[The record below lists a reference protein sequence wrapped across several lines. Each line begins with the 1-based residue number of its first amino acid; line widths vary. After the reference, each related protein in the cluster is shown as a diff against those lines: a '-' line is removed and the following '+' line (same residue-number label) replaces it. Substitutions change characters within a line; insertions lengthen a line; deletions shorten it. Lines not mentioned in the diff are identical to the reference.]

1 MTKITPLNTTEHSG
15 ISIIESNDYSRF
27 SNEHLIPVV
36 VHEFISIAT
45 EFPIVFVK
53 NTETGQFTPV
63 AMMGLKNSINL
74 YCQNSS
80 WHSGVTPLGF
90 SNAPLSLMKTSEQS
104 DEVMVC
110 IDQSSHLIAEA
121 GGHRLFNDDK
131 EQTDYLKSRT
141 QALLDIASFNQ
152 QTANICQLF
161 TSLKLLE
168 PKPLSVKQVRND
180 QAINIDGIYVVDEK
194 RLNGLSDEDFL
205 SLKNKGVLPLIYAH
219 QLSLHQL
226 SRLIEK
232 QNQYDLSQ

>member
-1 MTKITPLNTTEHSG
+1 MTKITPLNTTEHAG

-36 VHEFISIAT
+36 AQEFVSIAT

-53 NTETGQFTPV
+53 NTETGRFTPV
-63 AMMGLKNSINL
+63 AMMGLKNRINL
-74 YCQNSS
+74 YCHDSS
-80 WHSGVTPLGF
+80 WRANVTPLGF

-110 IDQSSHLIAEA
+110 IDQSSHLVVDA

-131 EQTDYLKSRT
+131 EQSDYLKART

-152 QTANICQLF
+152 QTASICQLF

-168 PKPLSVKQVRND
+168 PKLLSVKLIQNE
-180 QAINIDGIYVVDEK
+180 QAINIDGVYVVDEK
-194 RLNGLSDEDFL
+194 RLNELSDEDFL

-219 QLSLHQL
+219 LLSLKQL

-232 QNQYDLSQ
+232 QNRYDLSH